1 TVAVVVR
8 PTNDS
13 VATVTLYYRKMF
25 GRDTMLPMNDNGIS
39 GDSVAGDGIYSAT
52 IPGQG
57 SNDLVA
63 FYVEGTDSH
72 GISPMTTRFPTA
84 SDGEAHVMFGQSG
97 WGGTFGTYRFWMT
110 EADRVEWA
118 NRQKLSDE
126 PIHGTF
132 VYGDFRAIYNAGGRF
147 RGSPFIRSNGDPE
160 SKDTSYVFYVPKDS
174 RVIGSTSFNLDRLE
188 GDSTKQRERMSLWL
202 ADQIDT
208 PFFNMRYVHLFV
220 NQNGK
225 NTIYSDSHSPNDDF
239 VNAYWS
245 DGTDGELF
253 KIDDWFEFN
262 DSSQVSREFNDN
274 AQLRLYTTTGGEKK
288 QARYRW
294 SWRKEPMGGFNDD
307 YSLFYELVD
316 AMNYDYQSPQFAA
329 TVPAIVDYD
338 EWMRVFAIQHII
350 NNWDSYGFNRGKNM
364 SMYMPDDGQW
374 QMIMWDLDHSHMT
387 GSVDNNNLFSINDPI
402 LKNEFFNYPLFRRA
416 YWRAIYDTAQ
426 AMDASKIDPVMDEN
440 YWTFQANGINPE
452 SPDSNI
458 KAWVSGRR
466 NWLLQQVTAI
476 DSSFEITT
484 NGGADYSTPSQIVT
498 IQGTAPV
505 AVKTMFLNGVETEV
519 DFTSITGW
527 NILLGLSEGDNVLL
541 FEGYDYQGNLVAS
554 DTITVTF
561 TNTAVSPV
569 GQIVINEIMYNPA
582 AAVEQG
588 EFIEIY
594 NASATTAFDLS
605 GWRMDGV
612 DLTFAPGSIIT
623 AGEYVVITENTANFV
638 STYGLTPTILGEYG
652 GSLSNG
658 GERLRLQMPDGGG
671 GWTTIALA
679 TYGDALPW
687 HVTADGTGPSLQLI
701 DPTRDNG
708 WIGNWAA
715 DSSTHY
721 TPGAIN
727 SVYEILADLPQVRI
741 NEILSGNVTGLTD
754 NVGDNDPW
762 LELYNTGVSN
772 VVTVEVHQADPD
784 GGDVTMELELN
795 ISQPAGSETV
805 DLVLPSQALWKYLDD
820 GSDQG
825 VAWRELAYDD
835 SAWAEP
841 SPGRFGYGDPVTTT
855 LDYGPNASDKYI
867 TYYFRHEFEVADASL
882 FESLDLLVQRDDGI
896 IVYLNNN
903 EVMRDHMP
911 SGAVDYETLSEG
923 GAIGGA
929 DETAW
934 IAPTSPVNPAFLVN
948 GTNIITVE
956 MHQASSSSSDLG
968 FDLNLTGERPIVSSS
983 TDIIPLDAE
992 WTY

>member
-1 TVAVVVR
+1 GTSGWIIQGTHINSYLDTSEAFAGSNSLHLVSSRTGDNSVNRIESDLSSSLSIDSTPVTIQARVRWQAGTPGILLRLHGNWLEAAGFMDIPTNLGSPGAINSQYDVNAGPAIYDVTHLPVLPAAGQNVVVTAR
-8 PTNDS
+8 VADVDGLGAVSLHYRNDTDAPSTNY
-13 VATVTLYYRKMF
+13 TV
-25 GRDTMLPMNDNGIS
+25 PMNDNGIS

-387 GSVDNNNLFSINDPI
+387 GSVDNNNLFS
-402 LKNEFFNYPLFRRA
+402 
-416 YWRAIYDTAQ
+416 
-426 AMDASKIDPVMDEN
+426 
-440 YWTFQANGINPE
+440 
-452 SPDSNI
+452 
-458 KAWVSGRR
+458 
-466 NWLLQQVTAI
+466 
-476 DSSFEITT
+476 
-484 NGGADYSTPSQIVT
+484 
-498 IQGTAPV
+498 
-505 AVKTMFLNGVETEV
+505 
-519 DFTSITGW
+519 
-527 NILLGLSEGDNVLL
+527 
-541 FEGYDYQGNLVAS
+541 
-554 DTITVTF
+554 
-561 TNTAVSPV
+561 
-569 GQIVINEIMYNPA
+569 
-582 AAVEQG
+582 
-588 EFIEIY
+588 
-594 NASATTAFDLS
+594 
-605 GWRMDGV
+605 
-612 DLTFAPGSIIT
+612 
-623 AGEYVVITENTANFV
+623 
-638 STYGLTPTILGEYG
+638 
-652 GSLSNG
+652 
-658 GERLRLQMPDGGG
+658 
-671 GWTTIALA
+671 
-679 TYGDALPW
+679 
-687 HVTADGTGPSLQLI
+687 
-701 DPTRDNG
+701 
-708 WIGNWAA
+708 
-715 DSSTHY
+715 
-721 TPGAIN
+721 
-727 SVYEILADLPQVRI
+727 
-741 NEILSGNVTGLTD
+741 
-754 NVGDNDPW
+754 
-762 LELYNTGVSN
+762 
-772 VVTVEVHQADPD
+772 
-784 GGDVTMELELN
+784 
-795 ISQPAGSETV
+795 
-805 DLVLPSQALWKYLDD
+805 
-820 GSDQG
+820 
-825 VAWRELAYDD
+825 
-835 SAWAEP
+835 
-841 SPGRFGYGDPVTTT
+841 
-855 LDYGPNASDKYI
+855 
-867 TYYFRHEFEVADASL
+867 
-882 FESLDLLVQRDDGI
+882 
-896 IVYLNNN
+896 
-903 EVMRDHMP
+903 
-911 SGAVDYETLSEG
+911 
-923 GAIGGA
+923 
-929 DETAW
+929 
-934 IAPTSPVNPAFLVN
+934 
-948 GTNIITVE
+948 
-956 MHQASSSSSDLG
+956 
-968 FDLNLTGERPIVSSS
+968 
-983 TDIIPLDAE
+983 
-992 WTY
+992 